1 MSPHAPST
9 GTIDQRYIIEAK
21 LVQGASG
28 VVYRVQDTKLKKR
41 VALKLLRRDLGRS
54 DGTQRFEREFH
65 SISRLKH
72 PNILSVFELGG
83 NYFTMEFVEGAPLNP
98 QEKRDLHTNL
108 RITIEICRAL
118 RYIHSQG
125 IIHGDLKPAHVL
137 MTANG
142 GIRLIDFGLSEQFDP
157 QQQLGDPK
165 STSAGGTLEYMAPE
179 QARGMGIDP
188 RADLYSLGVLLYE
201 LCAGRPPFTDTDPM
215 ALIMKHIEIPP
226 RPPREYNPQ
235 ITRPIEALILKLL
248 AKDPSA
254 RYQSVDEVLSA
265 LYHLIGRPEVLE
277 SHRAGSHSLPA
288 PHRGPRG
295 TADPRGPLPE
305 GGAGESVSVLVHGDR
320 GLGAS
325 RLVAEFGSRRFSA
338 GRSY

>member
-1 MSPHAPST
+1 M
-9 GTIDQRYIIEAK
+9 
-21 LVQGASG
+21 
-28 VVYRVQDTKLKKR
+28 
-41 VALKLLRRDLGRS
+41 KLLRRDLGRS

-277 SHRAGSHSLPA
+277 SASSGKPLPLPA
-288 PHRGPRG
+288 PHRGARAEQQ
-295 TADPRGPLPE
+295 TLEDLFQKA
-305 GGAGESVSVLVHGDR
+305 AQGESVSVLVHGDR

-325 RLVAEFGSRRFSA
+325 RLVAEFGSRRFFGGSIVLSTTCQPKPGRPYASFAAWAEQGSRRSRNA
-338 GRSY
+338 GPLN